1 MDLGCIISLSVHESI
16 SLWQR
21 QLAGKLI
28 KTSKL
33 QVKTGT
39 REKNSKPRGASNL
52 SITLLH

>member
-1 MDLGCIISLSVHESI
+1 MDLVCTISLSVHESI

-33 QVKTGT
+33 QAKPGT
-39 REKNSKPRGASNL
+39 REKNSKPRSPSNL